1 MAEFVYGS
9 KDMVVA
15 LGDFGKIP
23 NWSLKDLEK
32 CKFQSR
38 IERNTDFDYN
48 KIFNR

>member
-15 LGDFGKIP
+15 LGDFENTQLVIER
-23 NWSLKDLEK
+23 LEN

-38 IERNTDFDYN
+38 IEEIRDFDYN